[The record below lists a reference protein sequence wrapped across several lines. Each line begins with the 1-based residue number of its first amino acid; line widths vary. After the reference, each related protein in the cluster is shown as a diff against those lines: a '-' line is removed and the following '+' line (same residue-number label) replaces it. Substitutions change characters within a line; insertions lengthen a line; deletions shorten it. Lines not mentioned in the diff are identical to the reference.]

1 MGPMIASPL
10 FRQSIVFIPWIH
22 SFKNYLTIPVNFQQ
36 RTEVELNL
44 QKKKKKIGRD
54 T

>member
-10 FRQSIVFIPWIH
+10 FRQSIVFIPRVH

-36 RTEVELNL
+36 RTEVKFAE
-44 QKKKKKIGRD
+44 KKKNR
-54 T
+54 